1 MSRFHGHTKG
11 SSLSGKSA
19 EFSGDGL
26 RGAGNIDSA
35 GLRKFVAI
43 SHSSEVSQQASAV
56 REALPEY
63 YPCTEAAKNSKK
75 DLVFSEYRR
84 EYKRHF
90 ARIRAGK
97 ISEKMFFT
105 WAKKHECDAERI
117 SLDEF
122 KAWLKNS

>member
-1 MSRFHGHTKG
+1 MSRFHGHTKD

-26 RGAGNIDSA
+26 CGVGNIDSA
-35 GLRKFVAI
+35 GLRKFGAI

-97 ISEKMFFT
+97 ISEKVFFVWT
-105 WAKKHECDAERI
+105 KKHECDAEGI